1 MEQLDSRRILVV
13 DIQLFATALSI
24 LSFFFNFFLI
34 YNLKLI
40 EEQKE
45 PIISKELTLQLVSL
59 NRIFI
64 FLIVLIFLDSN
75 LRQFSI
81 DKEEGNNLI
90 YDYLSLF
97 SSFLTIVVAGI
108 AIYNALKAIE
118 EQNIDI
124 DISNSPF

>member
-24 LSFFFNFFLI
+24 LSFFFTFFLI

-45 PIISKELTLQLVSL
+45 PIISKELTLQLISL

-64 FLIVLIFLDSN
+64 FLIVLIFLDAN
-75 LRQFSI
+75 LRQLSI

-118 EQNIDI
+118 TQNLNI